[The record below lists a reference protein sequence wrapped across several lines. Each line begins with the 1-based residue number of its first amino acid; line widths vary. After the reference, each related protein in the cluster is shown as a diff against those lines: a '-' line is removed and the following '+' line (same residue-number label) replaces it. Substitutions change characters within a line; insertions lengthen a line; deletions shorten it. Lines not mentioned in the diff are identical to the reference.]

1 MSKNEEHSQR
11 SGRWKLWR
19 VDSHQPG
26 HRGVVGEP
34 PIYSVSQKIPPC
46 DFLTLFPKR
55 LGIFNNFLHAYYTFQ
70 STLGYKFLFNYLQLW
85 RSYAI
90 LSETTHQFFTFQL
103 NLTSKFAHWTNYV
116 TVDVMSYPT
125 CLLGWLA
132 NHRQRSTKLSTINDF
147 RKRLNACVSAD
158 GGHYEHIMWTR

>member
-1 MSKNEEHSQR
+1 MINTGLPDKVYHTLTST
-11 SGRWKLWR
+11 
-19 VDSHQPG
+19 
-26 HRGVVGEP
+26 
-34 PIYSVSQKIPPC
+34 YSVSQKNPPC
-46 DFLTLFPKR
+46 GFQTFSPNGWEFLIIFTHLLCVSIYAR
-55 LGIFNNFLHAYYTFQ
+55 LQI
-70 STLGYKFLFNYLQLW
+70 FLFNYLQLW

-90 LSETTHQFFTFQL
+90 LSETTHHFFTFHL

-158 GGHYEHIMWTR
+158 GGHFAHITWTR